1 MVLLGVVIVLG
12 MLVDDAVVVVEGI
25 YYRLRHGADAMTAA
39 IAALR
44 EVAAPVTAAVLTTI
58 AAFGPLIL
66 LPGILGDFMR
76 VVPTVVIL
84 ALSLSLLEAF
94 WMLPTHVV
102 ALRCQLQQS
111 VPRATLPRAHDTLI
125 QVRYVRL
132 LVKALRHRWL
142 TLTLVVGLF
151 VGAVGTLAAGL
162 VRMDFLL
169 PTPSGCITSTSRCRR
184 NTAAT
189 HAGEGPGGRGSR
201 APMRARR

>member
-1 MVLLGVVIVLG
+1 MVTWLFLGSRIALLTSIGIPFVLAGTFWVLSGTGETLNVMVLLGVVIVLG

-102 ALRCQLQQS
+102 A
-111 VPRATLPRAHDTLI
+111 P
-125 QVRYVRL
+125 
-132 LVKALRHRWL
+132 
-142 TLTLVVGLF
+142 
-151 VGAVGTLAAGL
+151 
-162 VRMDFLL
+162 
-169 PTPSGCITSTSRCRR
+169 
-184 NTAAT
+184 
-189 HAGEGPGGRGSR
+189 
-201 APMRARR
+201 